1 MQQAAMGSEEK
12 SKIHALRYI
21 RKDFHKPFNS
31 YTLTYAPLS
40 SKKIIIYLI
49 IQVKSA
55 QSVRRWRE
63 KKKHGNDTTLEHKKQ
78 KYRTIN
84 HSECIYTC
92 ILPHIDVIYVKQSA
106 CKRLYINPTSIFL
119 IQCEVVRFTQI

>member
-1 MQQAAMGSEEK
+1 MQQEAMGSEEK

-40 SKKIIIYLI
+40 SKKIIVYLI

-63 KKKHGNDTTLEHKKQ
+63 KKEAWKWYDIRAQ
-78 KYRTIN
+78 KTHHETIVQL
-84 HSECIYTC
+84 I
-92 ILPHIDVIYVKQSA
+92 ILSVFIGVFYPI
-106 CKRLYINPTSIFL
+106 
-119 IQCEVVRFTQI
+119 

>member
-55 QSVRRWRE
+55 QSVGRWRE
-63 KKKHGNDTTLEHKKQ
+63 KKKHGNDTTLEHKK
-78 KYRTIN
+78 
-84 HSECIYTC
+84 
-92 ILPHIDVIYVKQSA
+92 HIMKISY
-106 CKRLYINPTSIFL
+106 N
-119 IQCEVVRFTQI
+119 

>member
-21 RKDFHKPFNS
+21 RKDFHKPLKFNS

-63 KKKHGNDTTLEHKKQ
+63 KKRSMEMIRH
-78 KYRTIN
+78 
-84 HSECIYTC
+84 
-92 ILPHIDVIYVKQSA
+92 
-106 CKRLYINPTSIFL
+106 
-119 IQCEVVRFTQI
+119 

>member
-40 SKKIIIYLI
+40 SKTIIIYLI

-63 KKKHGNDTTLEHKKQ
+63 KKEAWK
-78 KYRTIN
+78 
-84 HSECIYTC
+84 
-92 ILPHIDVIYVKQSA
+92 
-106 CKRLYINPTSIFL
+106 
-119 IQCEVVRFTQI
+119 

>member
-1 MQQAAMGSEEK
+1 MQQEAMGSEEK

-40 SKKIIIYLI
+40 SKKILIYLI

-63 KKKHGNDTTLEHKKQ
+63 KKEAWK
-78 KYRTIN
+78 
-84 HSECIYTC
+84 
-92 ILPHIDVIYVKQSA
+92 
-106 CKRLYINPTSIFL
+106 
-119 IQCEVVRFTQI
+119 